1 MPGAHSDPTSCPRA
15 NVNPRHRKRTKPRVH
30 EPKSATTPG
39 NAEPQ
44 SRCDELAKV
53 PLKGQPG
60 RYWVRLARLYLSAYA
75 ASSRVLGPAVLGR
88 EPSEQ
93 VLIVLIVSSSLAA
106 SPN

>member
-1 MPGAHSDPTSCPRA
+1 MLTPDTAKER
-15 NVNPRHRKRTKPRVH
+15 NPVSMSL
-30 EPKSATTPG
+30 KSATTPC

-53 PLKGQPG
+53 PLKGQPWPILG
-60 RYWVRLARLYLSAYA
+60 A
-75 ASSRVLGPAVLGR
+75 ACEIVPASCRVLGPAVLGR